1 MRLAPLPLLLFLL
14 FTGSS
19 RICADSGV
27 ERLVPRIR
35 ELPLSTTPEG
45 LSGEALGA
53 LLPAARLLPPDVL
66 DDAPRVA
73 WLSEGRVL
81 GGVGERL
88 KASGAVAGEGRW
100 VVVRPR
106 GMLRD
111 GASGAALGVE
121 GEIVGWAVGE
131 PADEERRTARVTQAL
146 REVRVGDR
154 VLAESALD
162 APPEAASPPGPVTG
176 RIAGVA
182 GGLPGAGVFGV
193 VILALGTRNGLAEG
207 RILEVCRREDAP
219 DDGLGRLAFW
229 RKAPAECAEPLGRLM
244 VARPG
249 ARLSYAV
256 VLEARRPLRTGDGV
270 RGP

>member
-1 MRLAPLPLLLFLL
+1 MRLAPLLLLFPLL
-14 FTGSS
+14 AGSA

-27 ERLVPRIR
+27 ERLAPRIR

-53 LLPAARLLPPDVL
+53 LLPAARLLPSDVL

-88 KASGAVAGEGRW
+88 KVSGAVVGEGRW
-100 VVVRPR
+100 VIVRPR
-106 GMLRD
+106 GALRD
-111 GASGAALGVE
+111 GASGAALGME
-121 GEIVGWAVGE
+121 SETVGWAVAE
-131 PADEERRTARVTQAL
+131 PEDGERRTARVVQAL

-154 VLAESALD
+154 VLAQSVLD
-162 APPEAASPPGPVTG
+162 APPESTSPPGPVAG

-193 VILALGTRNGLAEG
+193 VILALGARDGLAEG
-207 RILEVCRREDAP
+207 RVLEVCRRKDVP
-219 DDGLGRLAFW
+219 VDRLGWLAFW
-229 RKAPAECAEPLGRLM
+229 RKTPAECAESLGRLW

-249 ARLSYAV
+249 AHLSYAV
-256 VLEARRPLRTGDGV
+256 VLEARRPLKAGDGV